1 MFNKKAKLIK
11 SLSEEIARLNRQ
23 LYHNEKDN
31 IKDFI
36 GILEQIQGTN
46 NEKLQWKQR
55 QTTINNAIVLA
66 IENYRNKIVDLDID
80 NLDI

>member
-11 SLSEEIARLNRQ
+11 SLSEEIDRLNRQ

-66 IENYRNKIVDLDID
+66 IKNYRNKIVDLDID

>member
-46 NEKLQWKQR
+46 NEKLRWKQR

>member
-11 SLSEEIARLNRQ
+11 SLSEEIDRLNRQ